1 MTKDPEL
8 SDALVLE
15 KSQEA
20 PWMFGILVDR
30 HQEAFLRKG
39 ESILRSREAAED
51 AVQETF
57 IKIYKYAHRFS
68 ERKGASFRSW
78 AYRILVNTCY
88 THSSKR
94 TRDASRVKAIDFA
107 ELDLVGSSEV
117 VRDREQL
124 SFVQSVLA
132 RLPEN
137 LARLLSLYFFE
148 EKSYEEIAEIERI
161 SLSAV
166 RSGLHRAKKQ
176 FRAVALQMA

>member
-1 MTKDPEL
+1 MVRDPEL
-8 SDALVLE
+8 SDANVLQ

-20 PWMFGILVDR
+20 PWMFGILVER

-39 ESILRSREAAED
+39 ESILHSRDAAED

-57 IKIYKYAHRFS
+57 IKIYKYSHKFS

-88 THSSKR
+88 THSSKK
-94 TRDASRVKAIDFA
+94 TREASRVKAIDFA
-107 ELDLVGSSEV
+107 ELDLIGSEV
-117 VRDREQL
+117 IRDREQL
-124 SFVQSVLA
+124 SFVQSVLS

-148 EKSYEEIAEIERI
+148 EKSYEEIAEIERL

-176 FRAVALQMA
+176 FRVVALQMA